1 MNNDLEKKCKMIC
14 IFLYSKINKINNF
27 NDYKKC
33 KDLCIYY
40 YDNKG
45 KKLKI
50 KKIKNI
56 NINKI

>member
-1 MNNDLEKKCKMIC
+1 MIC